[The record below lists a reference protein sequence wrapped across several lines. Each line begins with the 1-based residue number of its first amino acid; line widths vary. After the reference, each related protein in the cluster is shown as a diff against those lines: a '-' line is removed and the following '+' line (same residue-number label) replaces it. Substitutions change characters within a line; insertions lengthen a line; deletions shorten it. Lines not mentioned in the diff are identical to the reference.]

1 MNLSVVDKKVNHHVS
16 FIFINRV
23 CFFWS
28 LKWKSHLHLSH
39 KLFVH
44 FIVIPSNLHANT
56 QVDNMKFLEVLDVH
70 AQCEKYILM
79 MKNSVIFFFKY

>member
-1 MNLSVVDKKVNHHVS
+1 MLLLIPQMKIILTLKSQTFCPFYSHS
-16 FIFINRV
+16 FQFA
-23 CFFWS
+23 C
-28 LKWKSHLHLSH
+28 
-39 KLFVH
+39 
-44 FIVIPSNLHANT
+44 NLHT